1 MGPMFKDDLRVDLEH
16 LYGDRA
22 EAVLAR
28 LSHVAADFARA
39 HGDLQSVAPVI
50 PQEPILIAYADQI
63 RDDRGSPLAVMKRWA
78 DRHLADLVGAIHLL
92 PFFPWSSDE
101 GFAVRDYRA
110 VAPEFGDWPDVEALS
125 ETFDLM
131 FDAVINHASSEGA
144 WYSAFKAGMPPYDRY
159 FRTISDADDLSRV
172 VRPRTTPLSHTV
184 ETANGSR
191 RVWTTFSPDQ
201 IDLDYGNPDVLI
213 DIVDVLLG
221 YVGRGARLIRL
232 DAVCYL
238 WKESGT
244 TCIHLDG
251 THRIVR
257 VFRAVLDAVAPSV
270 LLITETNVP
279 HAENVSYFGDQQAE
293 AQLVYNFALPPLLLD
308 AVYRGD
314 ARRISEWAKDLTVPR
329 TDCAFFNIT
338 ATHDGIGLRGAQ
350 DFMPP
355 QDIGQLASATLERGG
370 LVSNRRLADGTESPY
385 ELNITFFDA
394 LLAPGDD
401 PDSDLAIRRYL
412 TVQSVAMALKGVPGI
427 YFHNLLGTSSDHDA
441 LEGKDASLTEFKRVL
456 NRKRMRED
464 EIEGLLSNPESRA
477 ARVFEGYRERLKVW
491 RRHPAFAPTA
501 LQRVLDFDDRV
512 LAIERGG
519 AMLCLHN
526 LCGEPL
532 TLSHDHN
539 GPMRDLL
546 SGALVD
552 GETVSLEPWGMAWL
566 DMNASS
572 DT

>member
-1 MGPMFKDDLRVDLEH
+1 MFKDDLRVDLEH
-16 LYGDRA
+16 LYGDKA

-28 LSHVAADFARA
+28 LSHVAADFVRA
-39 HGDLQSVAPVI
+39 HGDLQSAAPVI
-50 PQEPILIAYADQI
+50 PQEPILIAYADQV
-63 RDDRGSPLAVMKRWA
+63 RDDREPPLAVMKRWA
-78 DRHLADLVGAIHLL
+78 DRRLADLIGVIHLL

-101 GFAVRDYRA
+101 GFAVKDYRA
-110 VAPEFGDWPDVEALS
+110 VAREFGEWADVEALS
-125 ETFDLM
+125 ERFDLM

-144 WYSAFKAGMPPYDRY
+144 WFAAFKSGMPPYDRY
-159 FRTISDADDLSRV
+159 FRTVSDADDMSRV
-172 VRPRTTPLSHTV
+172 VRPRTTPLSHAV
-184 ETANGSR
+184 ETADGPR
-191 RVWTTFSPDQ
+191 KVWTTFSSDQ

-257 VFRAVLDAVAPSV
+257 IFRTVLDAVAPSV

-279 HAENVSYFGDQQAE
+279 HAENVSYFGGQRAE

-308 AVYRGD
+308 AVYRSD
-314 ARRISEWAKDLTVPR
+314 ARRISAWAKNLTVPR
-329 TDCAFFNIT
+329 DGCAFFNIT

-350 DFMPP
+350 DFMTP
-355 QDIGQLASATLERGG
+355 QEISQLATATLERGG
-370 LVSNRRLADGTESPY
+370 LVSNRRLADGAESPY

-401 PDSDLAIRRYL
+401 PDGDLAIRRYL

-427 YFHNLLGTSSDHDA
+427 YFHNLLGTPSDHAA

-464 EIEGLLSNPESRA
+464 EIEGLLGDPLSRA
-477 ARVFEGYRERLKVW
+477 ARVFEGYRQRLGVW
-491 RRHPAFAPTA
+491 RKHPAFAPTA
-501 LQRVLDFDDRV
+501 QQRILNLDDRV
-512 LAIERGG
+512 LGIERGG
-519 AMLCLHN
+519 AVLCLHN
-526 LCGEPL
+526 LCGDPL
-532 TLSHDHN
+532 TISLGRD

-546 SGALVD
+546 SGTLVD

-566 DMNASS
+566 DVYASS